1 LAWGAIAF
9 TAVTSSFYVLRR
21 LKRLVACEI
30 RQAMSVGRT
39 GSARPHRRLTPRPGW

>member
-1 LAWGAIAF
+1 MFITDENAETLAWGAIAF
-9 TAVTSSFYVLRR
+9 TAVASSFYVLRR

-39 GSARPHRRLTPRPGW
+39 G